1 MSTEWLQARL
11 GKFFPDGDT
20 AGDLNELTDLLEGGS
35 LTLVKADITNV
46 KVGETNSGTIKFTEL
61 ETVGRRDVQSGNEW
75 NP

>member
-11 GKFFPDGDT
+11 GKFFPDGATNRDLI
-20 AGDLNELTDLLEGGS
+20 ALEAQLGNGD

-61 ETVGRRDVQSGNEW
+61 ATVGNRDVQSGNEW